1 MKTIKTGLHNPV
13 KRKKTL
19 YFVELT
25 IEFSFIS
32 LYIVPRNNMFII

>member
-1 MKTIKTGLHNPV
+1 MKTVRIGLHNLV